1 MQIGVYSMS
10 EQEEK
15 AKNWE
20 TWQRHKEISQH
31 LATLE
36 REIRDTGQLLVD
48 VGFCMKEISAS
59 SGKIKLAEGQ
69 ICITTPGNNR
79 SRLVDPSSFS
89 KERLVGL
96 LQHYSQTLDEKNS
109 LAETLRKVGMTNLD

>member
-79 SRLVDPSSFS
+79 SRLQLT
-89 KERLVGL
+89 RLVF
-96 LQHYSQTLDEKNS
+96 
-109 LAETLRKVGMTNLD
+109 LRKDLWVCSSTIPKL